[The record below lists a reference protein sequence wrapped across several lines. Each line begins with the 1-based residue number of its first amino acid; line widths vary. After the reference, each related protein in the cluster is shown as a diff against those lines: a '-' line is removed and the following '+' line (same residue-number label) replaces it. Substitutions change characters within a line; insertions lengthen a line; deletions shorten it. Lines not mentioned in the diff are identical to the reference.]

1 LFRIV
6 QFMHRRQDFNDIAA
20 HEWKFENLNNIE
32 PFHVEN
38 AASFLDKKEKVC
50 SILFVMTNMKQL
62 VRLREQK
69 KTSGIFAINFS
80 VR

>member
-1 LFRIV
+1 MNEKLKT
-6 QFMHRRQDFNDIAA
+6 
-20 HEWKFENLNNIE
+20 ENNIE

-69 KTSGIFAINFS
+69 KTSGVFAINFS
-80 VR
+80 MR